1 MGIDSGI
8 IDKKLEELGIQLQK
22 PVKPVANYVTT
33 VKTGNLIFTS
43 GHGPIGDDG
52 NLIIGQLGTDMNID
66 AGYQAARA
74 VGIGLLSTL
83 KATLGGNL
91 DQIKKVV
98 KLVGFVNSS
107 ADFKDQPAVVNGA
120 SDLFVEVFGDKGCH
134 ARSAVGMVQLP
145 GGIAVEIEMIVEV
158 E

>member
-1 MGIDSGI
+1 MNADSGI
-8 IDKKLEELGIQLQK
+8 VDKKIEELGIQLQK

-33 VKTGNLIFTS
+33 VQTGNLVFTS

-52 NLIIGQLGTDMNID
+52 QLILGQLGTDMDIEG
-66 AGYQAARA
+66 GYQAARA

-83 KATLGGNL
+83 KATLGNL
-91 DQIKKVV
+91 DRIKKIV

-120 SDLFVEVFGDKGCH
+120 SDLFVEIFGDKGRH

-145 GGIAVEIEMIVEV
+145 GGIAVEVEMIVEV

>member
-1 MGIDSGI
+1 MNADSSLV
-8 IDKKLEELGIQLQK
+8 DKKIEELGIQLQK
-22 PVKPVANYVTT
+22 PVKPVANYVAT
-33 VKTGNLIFTS
+33 VQTGNLVFTS

-52 NLIIGQLGTDMNID
+52 QLILGQLGTDMDIEG
-66 AGYQAARA
+66 GYQAARA

-83 KATLGGNL
+83 KATLGNL
-91 DQIKKVV
+91 DRIKKIV

-120 SDLFVEVFGDKGCH
+120 SDLFVEIFGDKGRH

-145 GGIAVEIEMIVEV
+145 GGIAVEVEMIVEV

>member
-1 MGIDSGI
+1 MNADSGAVN
-8 IDKKLEELGIQLQK
+8 KKIEELGIQLQK

-33 VKTGNLIFTS
+33 VQTGNLVFTS

-52 NLIIGQLGTDMNID
+52 QLILGQLGTDMDIEG
-66 AGYQAARA
+66 GYQAARA

-83 KATLGGNL
+83 KATLGSL
-91 DQIKKVV
+91 DRIKKVV

-107 ADFKDQPAVVNGA
+107 ADFKDRPAVVNGA
-120 SDLFVEVFGDKGCH
+120 SDLFVEIFGDKGRH

-145 GGIAVEIEMIVEV
+145 DGIAVEVEMIVEV

>member
-1 MGIDSGI
+1 MNADSSLV
-8 IDKKLEELGIQLQK
+8 DKKIEELAIQLQK

-33 VKTGNLIFTS
+33 VQTGNLVFTS

-52 NLIIGQLGTDMNID
+52 QLILGQLGTDMDIEG
-66 AGYQAARA
+66 GYQAARA

-83 KATLGGNL
+83 KATLGNL
-91 DQIKKVV
+91 DRIKKIV

-120 SDLFVEVFGDKGCH
+120 SDLFVEIFGDKGRH

-145 GGIAVEIEMIVEV
+145 DGIAVEVEMVVEV

>member
-1 MGIDSGI
+1 MNADSGAVN
-8 IDKKLEELGIQLQK
+8 KKIEELGIQLQK

-33 VKTGNLIFTS
+33 VQTGNLVFTS

-52 NLIIGQLGTDMNID
+52 QLILGQLGTDMDID
-66 AGYQAARA
+66 GGYQAARA

-83 KATLGGNL
+83 KATLGNL
-91 DQIKKVV
+91 DRIKKIV

-120 SDLFVEVFGDKGCH
+120 SDLFVEVFGDKGRH

-145 GGIAVEIEMIVEV
+145 GGIAVEVEMIVEV

>member
-1 MGIDSGI
+1 MNADSGAVN
-8 IDKKLEELGIQLQK
+8 KKIEELGIQLQK

-33 VKTGNLIFTS
+33 VQTGNLVFTS

-52 NLIIGQLGTDMNID
+52 QLILGQLGTDMDIEG
-66 AGYQAARA
+66 GYQAARA

-83 KATLGGNL
+83 KATLGNL
-91 DQIKKVV
+91 DRIKKIV

-120 SDLFVEVFGDKGCH
+120 SDLFVEVFGDKGRH

-145 GGIAVEIEMIVEV
+145 GGIAVEVEMIVEV

>member
-1 MGIDSGI
+1 MNADGGAVN
-8 IDKKLEELGIQLQK
+8 KKIEELGIQLQK

-33 VKTGNLIFTS
+33 VQTGNLVFTS

-52 NLIIGQLGTDMNID
+52 QLILGQLGTDMDIEG
-66 AGYQAARA
+66 GYQAARA

-83 KATLGGNL
+83 KATLGNL
-91 DQIKKVV
+91 DRIKKIV

-120 SDLFVEVFGDKGCH
+120 SDLFVEIFGDKGRH

-145 GGIAVEIEMIVEV
+145 GGIAVEVEMIVEV

>member
-1 MGIDSGI
+1 MNANSSLVDQKI
-8 IDKKLEELGIQLQK
+8 EELGIQLQK

-33 VKTGNLIFTS
+33 VQTGNLVFTS

-52 NLIIGQLGTDMNID
+52 QLILGQLGTDMDIEG
-66 AGYQAARA
+66 GYQAARA

-83 KATLGGNL
+83 KATLGNL
-91 DQIKKVV
+91 DRIKKIV

-120 SDLFVEVFGDKGCH
+120 SDLFVEIFGDKGRH

-145 GGIAVEIEMIVEV
+145 GGIAVEVEMIVEV

>member
-1 MGIDSGI
+1 MNADSGAVN
-8 IDKKLEELGIQLQK
+8 KKIEELGIQLQK

-33 VKTGNLIFTS
+33 VQTGNLVFTS

-52 NLIIGQLGTDMNID
+52 QLILGQLGTDMDIEG
-66 AGYQAARA
+66 GYQAARA

-83 KATLGGNL
+83 KATLGSL
-91 DQIKKVV
+91 DRIKKVV

-120 SDLFVEVFGDKGCH
+120 SDLFVEIFGDKGRH

-145 GGIAVEIEMIVEV
+145 GGIAVEVEMIVEV

>member
-1 MGIDSGI
+1 MNADSSLV
-8 IDKKLEELGIQLQK
+8 DKKIEELGIQLQK

-33 VKTGNLIFTS
+33 VQTGNLVFTS

-52 NLIIGQLGTDMNID
+52 QLILGQLGTDMDIEG
-66 AGYQAARA
+66 GYQAARA

-83 KATLGGNL
+83 KATLGNL
-91 DQIKKVV
+91 DRIKKIV

-120 SDLFVEVFGDKGCH
+120 SDLFVEIFGDKGRH
-134 ARSAVGMVQLP
+134 ARSAVGMVQLH
-145 GGIAVEIEMIVEV
+145 GGIAVEVEMIVEV

>member
-1 MGIDSGI
+1 MNADSGAVN
-8 IDKKLEELGIQLQK
+8 KKIEELGIQLQK

-33 VKTGNLIFTS
+33 VQTGNLVFTS

-52 NLIIGQLGTDMNID
+52 QLILGQLGTDMDIEG
-66 AGYQAARA
+66 GYQAARA

-83 KATLGGNL
+83 KATLGSL
-91 DQIKKVV
+91 DRIKKVV

-120 SDLFVEVFGDKGCH
+120 SDLFVEIFGDKGRH

-145 GGIAVEIEMIVEV
+145 DGIAVEVEMIVEV

>member
-1 MGIDSGI
+1 MNADSGAVN
-8 IDKKLEELGIQLQK
+8 KKIEELGIQLQK

-33 VKTGNLIFTS
+33 VQTGNLVFTS

-52 NLIIGQLGTDMNID
+52 QLILGQLGTDMDIEG
-66 AGYQAARA
+66 GYQAARA

-83 KATLGGNL
+83 KATLGNL
-91 DQIKKVV
+91 DRIKKIV

-120 SDLFVEVFGDKGCH
+120 SDLFVEVFGDKGRL

-145 GGIAVEIEMIVEV
+145 GGIAVEVEMIVEV

>member
-1 MGIDSGI
+1 MNADSGAVN
-8 IDKKLEELGIQLQK
+8 KKIEELGIQLQK

-33 VKTGNLIFTS
+33 VQTGNLVFTS

-52 NLIIGQLGTDMNID
+52 QLILGQLGTDMD
-66 AGYQAARA
+66 VEGGYQAARA

-83 KATLGGNL
+83 KATLGNL
-91 DQIKKVV
+91 DRIKKIV

-120 SDLFVEVFGDKGCH
+120 SDLFVEIFGDKGRH

-145 GGIAVEIEMIVEV
+145 GGIAVEVEMIVEV

>member
-1 MGIDSGI
+1 MNADSSLV
-8 IDKKLEELGIQLQK
+8 DKKIEELGIQLQK

-33 VKTGNLIFTS
+33 VQTGNLVFTS

-52 NLIIGQLGTDMNID
+52 QLILGQLGTDMDIEG
-66 AGYQAARA
+66 GYQAARA

-83 KATLGGNL
+83 KATLGSL
-91 DQIKKVV
+91 DRIKKVV

-120 SDLFVEVFGDKGCH
+120 SDLFVEIFGDKGRH

-145 GGIAVEIEMIVEV
+145 GGIAVEVEMIVEV

>member
-1 MGIDSGI
+1 MNADSSLV
-8 IDKKLEELGIQLQK
+8 DKKIEGLGIQLQK

-33 VKTGNLIFTS
+33 VQTGNLVFTS

-52 NLIIGQLGTDMNID
+52 QLILGQLGTDMDIEG
-66 AGYQAARA
+66 GYQAARA

-83 KATLGGNL
+83 KATLGNL
-91 DQIKKVV
+91 DRIKKIV

-120 SDLFVEVFGDKGCH
+120 SDLFVEIFGDKGRH

-145 GGIAVEIEMIVEV
+145 GGIAVEVEMIVEV

>member
-1 MGIDSGI
+1 MNADSGAVN
-8 IDKKLEELGIQLQK
+8 KKIEELGIQLQK

-33 VKTGNLIFTS
+33 VQTGNLVFTS

-52 NLIIGQLGTDMNID
+52 QLILGQLGTDMDIEG
-66 AGYQAARA
+66 GYQAARA

-83 KATLGGNL
+83 KATLGNL
-91 DQIKKVV
+91 DRIKKIV

-120 SDLFVEVFGDKGCH
+120 SDLFVEIFGDKGRH

-145 GGIAVEIEMIVEV
+145 DGIAVEVEMIVEV

>member
-1 MGIDSGI
+1 MNADSSLV
-8 IDKKLEELGIQLQK
+8 DKKIEELAIQLQK

-33 VKTGNLIFTS
+33 VQTGNLVFTS

-52 NLIIGQLGTDMNID
+52 QLILGQLGTDMDIEG
-66 AGYQAARA
+66 GYQAARA

-83 KATLGGNL
+83 KATLGNL
-91 DQIKKVV
+91 DRIKKIV

-120 SDLFVEVFGDKGCH
+120 SDLFVEIFGDKGRH

-145 GGIAVEIEMIVEV
+145 GGIAVEVEMIVEV